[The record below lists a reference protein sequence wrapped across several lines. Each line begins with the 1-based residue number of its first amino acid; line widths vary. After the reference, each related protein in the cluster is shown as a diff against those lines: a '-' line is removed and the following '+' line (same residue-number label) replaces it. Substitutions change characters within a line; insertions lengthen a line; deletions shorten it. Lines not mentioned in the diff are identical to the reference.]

1 MPIVQQAG
9 LLEKGLHF
17 LMRCLALLGLAI
29 AFASGT
35 GVAQPHGANPAPGAA
50 GPPAPAVVELYTSQ
64 GCSSC
69 PAADALL
76 AQLAER
82 GELVALSLSVDY
94 WDYLGWRDT
103 LANSKFTERQ
113 RAYAKVRGDGAIYT
127 PQIVVNGIAHV
138 NGSDEG
144 QILQAIDKTSKA
156 VAAQR
161 VPIRL
166 SEEKG
171 KLIVEA
177 GAAAPGTQVKDAT
190 LWLAIM
196 SPKVEV
202 SIGRGEN
209 QGKKITYTNVVRE
222 LIPIGSWSGKALTVE
237 LQRQAIL
244 RPGAD
249 RCAVLLQQG
258 HAGPIVGAALM
269 NHF

>member
-1 MPIVQQAG
+1 
-9 LLEKGLHF
+9 
-17 LMRCLALLGLAI
+17 MRRLVLLGLAI
-29 AFASGT
+29 GFAGGT
-35 GVAQPHGANPAPGAA
+35 GVAQPQGASLATGAA
-50 GPPAPAVVELYTSQ
+50 GSPAPAVVELYTSQ

-76 AQLAER
+76 AQLASR
-82 GELVALSLSVDY
+82 GEVVALSLSVDY

-113 RAYAKVRGDGAIYT
+113 RAYAKARGDGAIYT
-127 PQIVVNGIAHV
+127 PQIVVNGLAHV

-161 VPIRL
+161 VPVRL
-166 SEEKG
+166 SEDKG

-177 GAAAPGTQVKDAT
+177 GAAPAGTVVKDAT
-190 LWLAIM
+190 LWLAVM
-196 SPKVEV
+196 SPTVEV

-222 LIPIGSWSGKALTVE
+222 LIPIGSWSGKPLTVE
-237 LQRQAIL
+237 LQRQAVL

>member
-1 MPIVQQAG
+1 
-9 LLEKGLHF
+9 
-17 LMRCLALLGLAI
+17 MRCFVLLGLAI
-29 AFASGT
+29 GF
-35 GVAQPHGANPAPGAA
+35 AA
-50 GPPAPAVVELYTSQ
+50 GPGLAQPQGASGPSSAAGLPPTPAVLELYTSQ

-76 AQLAER
+76 AQLASR
-82 GELVALSLSVDY
+82 GEVVALSLSVDY

-113 RAYAKVRGDGAIYT
+113 RAYAKARGDGAIYT
-127 PQIVVNGIAHV
+127 PQIVVNGLAHV

-144 QILQAIDKTSKA
+144 QILRAIDKTSKT

-161 VPIRL
+161 VPLRL
-166 SEEKG
+166 SQEKG
-171 KLIVEA
+171 KLVVEA
-177 GAAAPGTQVKDAT
+177 SAAAPGSVVKDAT
-190 LWLAIM
+190 LWLAVIA
-196 SPKVEV
+196 PTVEV

-209 QGKKITYTNVVRE
+209 KGKKVTYTNVVRE
-222 LIPIGSWSGKALTVE
+222 LMPIGSWSGKALTVE
-237 LQRQAIL
+237 LERQAIL

-258 HAGPIVGAALM
+258 QAGPIVGAALL